1 MKRAVFRYVEAE
13 LYDYPFTV
21 KEIARLRA
29 DIALEG
35 QGLEAALLQE
45 HVTGGRQP
53 DPTREKAIRLLTN
66 RRLRRMEETVAAIQR
81 VYDRLPPEKQRL
93 VDLKYWQRYGNLA
106 VATRLH
112 ISRATFYRWRAEV
125 VTAVAVELG
134 LANAV
139 ELLSAG
145 LAG

>member
-1 MKRAVFRYVEAE
+1 MNRAVFRYVEAE
-13 LYDYPFTV
+13 LYDYPWT
-21 KEIARLRA
+21 KQEIARLRV

-35 QGLEAALLQE
+35 SGVEAALLAQ
-45 HVTGGRQP
+45 HVSGGQQA
-53 DPTREKAIRLLTN
+53 DPTLAKTIRLLTN
-66 RRLRRMEETVAAIQR
+66 RRLKRMEETVAAIER

-93 VDLKYWQRYGNLA
+93 VDLKYWQRYSNLA